1 MTDSRGI
8 EHFADHARREREAA
22 ARATDP
28 AAAAIHRELADR
40 YGAVADAFARLDRT
54 RTGQG

>member
-1 MTDSRGI
+1 MADSRDI

-28 AAAAIHRELADR
+28 AAAAIHRELAER
-40 YGAVADAFARLDRT
+40 YGAVADAFARLDRA
-54 RTGQG
+54 RTGHG